1 MITYTYENAKQNL
14 STLLAK
20 SVKEGLVR
28 IKNKDGEVFVVKP
41 EKKLKSPL
49 DVKGVDLGINTV
61 EIIKFIHEGRK
72 IK

>member
-1 MITYTYENAKQNL
+1 MITYTYEKAKQNL

-28 IKNKDGEVFVVKP
+28 IKNKNGEVFVVKP

-49 DVKGVDLGINTV
+49 DVKGVDLGIKTD
-61 EIIKFIHEGRK
+61 EIIKFIHDGRK
-72 IK
+72 TI